1 MRDKDSDRGSD
12 WKCGPPSLR
21 TLPGKTLTATSG
33 LFSTINSDSSPS
45 VETTTTA
52 ETRRRMRGNDKMAR
66 RIRVASVDSLIS
78 EIDRQLNQLK
88 IDLTGSTLRQ
98 KVLQLVELNYESRCL
113 GVSVVVADGLSPTA
127 AMDRIQGYLQRYV
140 GEVIDGAELDVVS
153 GISEYARRVRELRIE
168 RGFRILTGASP
179 DEESGVRLKSDQYML
194 TSNTVDSDLARRWH
208 VANRIRKGAGGA
220 KAKILQFLKENV
232 GHVVTTEELAYVS
245 GDKSEFGRR
254 TRELRTEEGYAVAT
268 RFTGRPDLNAG
279 EYVLLSLERVAEVHD
294 RHIPSE
300 VQREVYER
308 DNSTCQQCGWNM
320 VKWTTADARILEL
333 HHLTTHATRGSNS
346 ADNLLVLCSYCH
358 DEVHAGR
365 IILPAKLR

>member
-1 MRDKDSDRGSD
+1 
-12 WKCGPPSLR
+12 
-21 TLPGKTLTATSG
+21 
-33 LFSTINSDSSPS
+33 
-45 VETTTTA
+45 
-52 ETRRRMRGNDKMAR
+52 MAR

-78 EIDRQLNQLK
+78 EIDRMLNQLK
-88 IDLTGSTLRQ
+88 VDLTGYTLRQ
-98 KVLQLVELNYESRCL
+98 KVLQLVELHYESRCL

-153 GISEYARRVRELRIE
+153 GISEYARRVRELRVE

-194 TSNTVDSDLARRWH
+194 TSHKVDSDLARRWH
-208 VANRIRKGAGGA
+208 VANRIQKGAGGA

-279 EYVLLSLERVAEVHD
+279 EYVLLSLERVAEAHD
-294 RHIPSE
+294 LHIPSD

-320 VKWTTADARILEL
+320 SKWTTADARILEL
-333 HHLTTHATRGSNS
+333 HHLTTHAARGSNS
-346 ADNLLVLCSYCH
+346 VENLLVLCSYCH

-365 IILPAKLR
+365 IDLPMNVRRN